1 MIGSML
7 LVALLQ
13 TGAPA
18 SAAVPASAAAPAPAA
33 TNDVAWLREHLTAL
47 VDARAAK
54 VGGPKMA
61 DNDPRLGVLHAMLRA
76 QAANPGL
83 PLPAYVRDAK
93 TLEELWAR
101 STAAFTINLMVQ
113 VAQARPPKTPV
124 DAAACG
130 RLCDGIVRASG
141 DDTVS
146 GLSQGGWPMPPES
159 AAAIRQSATLE
170 RASCVEW
177 CAKYPVPNAECVEKI
192 RSQADLM
199 TCWKA
204 P

>member
-1 MIGSML
+1 MIGSLL

-13 TGAPA
+13 AGAPA
-18 SAAVPASAAAPAPAA
+18 SAAPAPASGA
-33 TNDVAWLREHLTAL
+33 DDVAWLRDHLTRL

-61 DNDPRLGVLHAMLRA
+61 DPDPRLGVLMAMLRA
-76 QAANPGL
+76 QAASPGL
-83 PLPAYVRDAK
+83 PVPKYVRDAK

-101 STAAFTINLMVQ
+101 STAAFTVNLMVQ
-113 VAQARPPKTPV
+113 VAQARPSKTPV

-141 DDTVS
+141 DDTVA

-159 AAAIRQSATLE
+159 AAAIRQAATLE
-170 RASCVEW
+170 RDSCVEW
-177 CAKYPVPNAECVEKI
+177 CGKYPVPNGACVEKI
-192 RSQADLM
+192 KSQADLM